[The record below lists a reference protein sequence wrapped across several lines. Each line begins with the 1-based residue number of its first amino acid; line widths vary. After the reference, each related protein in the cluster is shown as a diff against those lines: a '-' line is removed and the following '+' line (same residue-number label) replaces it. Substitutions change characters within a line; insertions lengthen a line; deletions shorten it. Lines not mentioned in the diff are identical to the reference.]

1 MSVFVNIETI
11 TPEKAKEIL
20 TKNNLS
26 NRPINN
32 KNLEKIVKAMTNGS
46 FSSNGD
52 TITFAQDGRLLDGQH
67 RLSACI
73 KANYTLTVPVVYGVD
88 FDTAFM
94 TKDSGFKRTT
104 QNRLEF
110 YGIYGSY
117 VKTAISLTILLIGYE
132 RKSVNIPDSLTI
144 TVDETDIINRMLSQP
159 EILDSAK
166 FAHSSSQS
174 KKILTERLLGFT
186 HYLFHQYFPQEAAEF
201 FEKFERAE
209 NLSANSP
216 ILLVRNYL
224 IDDKIQPNVLK
235 LTKKRKLELVFACF
249 KAFVFGYS
257 LKIHK
262 KTGEIFLKDPTNHP
276 ILFLTSRDNYASQN

>member
-1 MSVFVNIETI
+1 MVDNSKLNLLSFKPTI
-11 TPEKAKEIL
+11 RALPSRYCATQVVGAKKSQSI
-20 TKNNLS
+20 
-26 NRPINN
+26 
-32 KNLEKIVKAMTNGS
+32 
-46 FSSNGD
+46 
-52 TITFAQDGRLLDGQH
+52 
-67 RLSACI
+67 
-73 KANYTLTVPVVYGVD
+73 ANYNRD
-88 FDTAFM
+88 F
-94 TKDSGFKRTT
+94 
-104 QNRLEF
+104 N
-110 YGIYGSY
+110 GIYGSY
-117 VKTAISLTILLIGYE
+117 VKTAISLTILLIEYE
-132 RKSVNIPDSLTI
+132 RKSVNIPDSLSI
-144 TVDETDIINRMLSQP
+144 TVDETDIINRMLTQP

-249 KAFVFGYS
+249 KAFVF
-257 LKIHK
+257 
-262 KTGEIFLKDPTNHP
+262 
-276 ILFLTSRDNYASQN
+276 